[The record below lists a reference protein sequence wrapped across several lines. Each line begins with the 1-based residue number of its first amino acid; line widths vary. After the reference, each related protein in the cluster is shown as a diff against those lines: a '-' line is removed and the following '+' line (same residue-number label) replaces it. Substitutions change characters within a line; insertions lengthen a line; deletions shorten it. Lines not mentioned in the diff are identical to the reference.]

1 MYLIGLYYCAQ
12 FEYKL
17 KHVTSNSNF
26 KRKFGKEG
34 KKRSS
39 TSHASTGEKQ
49 ERNSVKFYIPE
60 KETVAKKKKQNNIHY
75 CEFLQLLP
83 AAHHQNAW

>member
-34 KKRSS
+34 KKGVQHHMHLQGKNR
-39 TSHASTGEKQ
+39 
-49 ERNSVKFYIPE
+49 R
-60 KETVAKKKKQNNIHY
+60 ETQ
-75 CEFLQLLP
+75 
-83 AAHHQNAW
+83 